1 MEYRQFE
8 GTFIV
13 REAGPVTVGVLVTS
27 AVGVAVLLA
36 FGHHADQGP
45 VRPASAV
52 SSTVSPAAPTTA
64 AVSAPGCVMFCDEPQ
79 WPPVQDPSGC
89 RLFCDLGLPAGRGDR

>member
-13 REAGPVTVGVLVTS
+13 REAGPVAVGVLVTS
-27 AVGVAVLLA
+27 MVGLGVLLA

-52 SSTVSPAAPTTA
+52 TSPVPTPTTA
-64 AVSAPGCVMFCDEPQ
+64 PASAPGCVMLCDEPPL
-79 WPPVQDPSGC
+79 PPAQDSSGC
-89 RLFCDLGLPAGRGDR
+89 RLFCDLGPGLGRSGRS

>member
-13 REAGPVTVGVLVTS
+13 REAGPVAIGALVTS
-27 AVGVAVLLA
+27 MVGLGVFLA
-36 FGHHADQGP
+36 FGHHAEQGP

-52 SSTVSPAAPTTA
+52 TSTVPTPTTMPA
-64 AVSAPGCVMFCDEPQ
+64 SAPGCVMLCDEP
-79 WPPVQDPSGC
+79 PLPAPDSRGC
-89 RLFCDLGLPAGRGDR
+89 RLFCDLGMPRETGARS

>member
-13 REAGPVTVGVLVTS
+13 REAAPVAAGVLVTS
-27 AVGVAVLLA
+27 MVGVGVLLA
-36 FGHHADQGP
+36 FGHHTDPGP

-52 SSTVSPAAPTTA
+52 TSTAQTPVPTTA
-64 AVSAPGCVMFCDEPQ
+64 SVSVPGCLMLCDEPPL
-79 WPPVQDPSGC
+79 PPEDSRGC
-89 RLFCDLGLPAGRGDR
+89 RLFCDLGVPVRGDR